1 MMKQAMT
8 PETLAIE
15 GYVLL
20 SGVEDLTG
28 DVVRAFA
35 RTLARGVGV
44 GMLLKHAGGRAAGR
58 WTNMRE
64 DGRVSFVRGLVTG
77 ETAAG
82 QAALKLIGDGT
93 MSGLSNSFIA
103 RD

>member
-28 DVVRAFA
+28 DVVRALPG
-35 RTLARGVGV
+35 RW
-44 GMLLKHAGGRAAGR
+44 RAA
-58 WTNMRE
+58 
-64 DGRVSFVRGLVTG
+64 
-77 ETAAG
+77 
-82 QAALKLIGDGT
+82 
-93 MSGLSNSFIA
+93 SGWGCC
-103 RD
+103 